1 MRVHQRRTVTIT
13 VSNKGS
19 NPLKIRRTSIRNT
32 AGCRSFGLRCPV
44 RILATSGCLTQT
56 ALFGG
61 DHCAVT
67 LAFQPL
73 TSGRLSVTF
82 CADTLG
88 PLGEIAP
95 PTTTR
100 TCIPVSATVL
110 AGHTAQ
116 SKSASRTQHVTL
128 PAVARTTPT
137 IHAVIPSSSGPAAE
151 VQFGVC
157 LPDELVELPAPPGD
171 APPGA
176 GNFAVCSHS
185 DTLFRSSDVIDCE
198 YQIWH
203 AFGQTFVVSFVH
215 NGIAVESS
223 PVKLGSTNSATG
235 DRLHPARLL
244 TPGTYACQMT
254 ADGRVVAEQS
264 FLVIP

>member
-1 MRVHQRRTVTIT
+1 V
-13 VSNKGS
+13 
-19 NPLKIRRTSIRNT
+19 
-32 AGCRSFGLRCPV
+32 A
-44 RILATSGCLTQT
+44 A
-56 ALFGG
+56 
-61 DHCAVT
+61 
-67 LAFQPL
+67 
-73 TSGRLSVTF
+73 F

-95 PTTTR
+95 PTMAR

-110 AGHTAQ
+110 PGHTAQ

-128 PAVARTTPT
+128 PTVARTNPT
-137 IHAVIPSSSGPAAE
+137 IHAVIPSSSGPAE

-157 LPDELVELPAPPGD
+157 LPDELVALPAPPGD
-171 APPGA
+171 APPEA
-176 GNFAVCSHS
+176 GNFPVCSHS
-185 DTLFRSSDVIDCE
+185 DTLFRSSDLIDCE

-235 DRLHPARLL
+235 DRLYPARLL

-254 ADGRVVAEQS
+254 ANARVVAEQS
-264 FLVIP
+264 FRITP